1 MRIDVYHHVDT
12 TNGNEQLVLGL
23 HEVQQ
28 AVIALAQQFS
38 ATLEGIH
45 KMASEFE
52 QTLADI
58 KADVVNTKGMTRSLI
73 ERDTRYGQL
82 LAKIEERLKSQGISS
97 EQLADL
103 RMIHQDLVS
112 NAAEAAQ
119 QITANPMPQDPPT
132 GGVDNPPVPPIPSEP
147 PPPPTPEPVP
157 PTPVPTPGTE
167 PLPPVPD
174 QPTPDPIPDSG
185 PGGGIPQPDH
195 PPPLDPNGGQNGQP
209 VPGDGNPPPQV
220 DPNDPANGGQQ
231 PAPTPVVT
239 EPTVPVN
246 DPTNMPGGQMTASP
260 GETDPTL
267 GGAQP
272 SSAQS
277 GGVGNAQPSSGMTPA
292 GGGAVVAPN
301 QGGAV
306 PNSNPAMGSNEQNP
320 APAEKAAQ
328 SGVVPPSPPILGA
341 G

>member
-45 KMASEFE
+45 TMASEFE

-132 GGVDNPPVPPIPSEP
+132 GGVDNPPVPRSRLSPLLRRPRACPS
-147 PPPPTPEPVP
+147 
-157 PTPVPTPGTE
+157 
-167 PLPPVPD
+167 
-174 QPTPDPIPDSG
+174 
-185 PGGGIPQPDH
+185 H
-195 PPPLDPNGGQNGQP
+195 
-209 VPGDGNPPPQV
+209 
-220 DPNDPANGGQQ
+220 
-231 PAPTPVVT
+231 
-239 EPTVPVN
+239 
-246 DPTNMPGGQMTASP
+246 
-260 GETDPTL
+260 
-267 GGAQP
+267 
-272 SSAQS
+272 
-277 GGVGNAQPSSGMTPA
+277 
-292 GGGAVVAPN
+292 
-301 QGGAV
+301 
-306 PNSNPAMGSNEQNP
+306 
-320 APAEKAAQ
+320 
-328 SGVVPPSPPILGA
+328 PSPDTGHRTVAACPRPA
-341 G
+341 DS